1 MKIDCLRIENFG
13 AIKNFYMKFGGKL
26 NVICSEYWVDIL
38 AVLGLVAGSKV
49 IGFNF
54 TRYVFNTYTRIYAA
68 ISGNFGKASI
78 DLFYDE
84 SEPHGCGRRIILNG
98 KKAAEEDLINA
109 IGATFEREEC
119 SVCINENDYR
129 RYVPFSE
136 YDFSKKIN
144 NYVLSGENKLSRN
157 ERVVWTNIFKLKE
170 FKDRLHEFISSFS
183 PVSINSSNDI
193 WLSIKKDGTFFPLCR
208 GKDRDDLSMS
218 ERTIF
223 NYLCFLEVNRF
234 WGQVAGKLN
243 FRESFP
249 LYICDFICFI
259 DEAVN
264 IKPLIDRMLSLGR
277 QVFLF
282 SDIKD
287 TAERLINTDDIKVCM
302 SGDHETYFSR
312 YRRRS

>member
-1 MKIDCLRIENFG
+1 MRIERLRIENFG
-13 AIKNFYMKFGGKL
+13 EIKEFKAEFGGGL
-26 NVICSEYWVDIL
+26 NVICPEYWPDIL
-38 AVLGLVAGSKV
+38 SIMAIVSGSR
-49 IGFNF
+49 ILGFNSTRHIF
-54 TRYVFNTYTRIYAA
+54 TPNTRIYAS
-68 ISGNFGKASI
+68 ISGNFGKAEVE
-78 DLFYDE
+78 LFYDKNC
-84 SEPHGCGRRIILNG
+84 SHACGNKITLNG
-98 KKAAEEDLINA
+98 SLSSFKELQGQIGASPEEEECAVYINA
-109 IGATFEREEC
+109 DDFRKF
-119 SVCINENDYR
+119 
-129 RYVPFSE
+129 VPFSE
-136 YDFSKKIN
+136 YDFSRKLN
-144 NYVLSGENKLSRN
+144 LYLNYAPQNGNSDIMSTPKFN
-157 ERVVWTNIFKLKE
+157 EILRG
-170 FKDRLHEFISSFS
+170 FISSFEQI
-183 PVSINSSNDI
+183 PINSSKDI

>member
-1 MKIDCLRIENFG
+1 MRIERLRIENFG
-13 AIKNFYMKFGGKL
+13 EIKEFKAEFGGGL
-26 NVICSEYWVDIL
+26 NVICPEYWPDIL
-38 AVLGLVAGSKV
+38 SIMAIVSGSR
-49 IGFNF
+49 ILGFNSTRHIF
-54 TRYVFNTYTRIYAA
+54 TPNTRIYAS
-68 ISGNFGKASI
+68 ISGNFGKAEVE
-78 DLFYDE
+78 LFYDKNC
-84 SEPHGCGRRIILNG
+84 SHACGNKITLNG
-98 KKAAEEDLINA
+98 NLSSFKELQGQIGASPEEEECAVYINA
-109 IGATFEREEC
+109 DDFRKF
-119 SVCINENDYR
+119 
-129 RYVPFSE
+129 VPFSE
-136 YDFSKKIN
+136 YDFSRKLN
-144 NYVLSGENKLSRN
+144 LYLNYAPQNGNSDIMSTPKFN
-157 ERVVWTNIFKLKE
+157 EILRG
-170 FKDRLHEFISSFS
+170 FISSFEQI
-183 PVSINSSNDI
+183 PINSSKDI

-264 IKPLIDRMLSLGR
+264 IKPIIDRMLSLGR

-287 TAERLINTDDIKVCM
+287 TAERLINTDDIKVCI